1 MIYHADIPNGDYIES
16 LTIEASSSEDAYA
29 TARAYIVKAFGRD
42 EAPGLVNAWT
52 SLSVPVETGII
63 HFAHKRDDDNDY

>member
-29 TARAYIVKAFGRD
+29 TARAYIVKAFGKD
-42 EAPGLVNAWT
+42 EASALVNAWA
-52 SLSVPVETGII
+52 SLSVPVKSGVV
-63 HFAHKRDDDNDY
+63 HFAHRRDDEGE